1 MQVLETLA
9 PVFLVIA
16 LGWGLTRRG
25 WLHDAFLAEANR
37 VVFWVGL
44 PAFLFISLATAPH
57 GGAQVG
63 RLTLALLASTAGMM
77 VLAGVAAPWLG
88 VAREGWGTFV
98 QATFRG
104 NIAYVGLPV
113 IAALPGGAEGR
124 AAALLVMAPLLALY
138 NLAGVALLL
147 AGRRG
152 PGSAMAGRVAVEVM
166 KNPLFWS
173 CVAGGLWGWLDWP
186 MPRWIRLTFD
196 TVGSMALPLALLC
209 IGGTL
214 ATTRLEGN
222 RRAAAWA
229 AAAKIGLLPALGLLV
244 GRGLGLSPAELQV
257 ALIILA
263 APTAA
268 ATFSMATQLG
278 GDGPLAA
285 STVVLST
292 VFSVAAL
299 GVILALT
306 A

>member
-1 MQVLETLA
+1 MQVVETLA

-16 LGWGLTRRG
+16 LGWVLTRRG

-63 RLTLALLASTAGMM
+63 RLTLALIASTTGMM
-77 VLAGVAAPWLG
+77 VLAATAANWLG
-88 VAREGWGTFV
+88 VTREGWGTFV

-124 AAALLVMAPLLALY
+124 TAALLVMAPLLALY
-138 NLAGVALLL
+138 NMAGVTLLL
-147 AGRRG
+147 WGRREPG
-152 PGSAMAGRVAVEVM
+152 PALGRRVAVEVF
-166 KNPLFWS
+166 KNPLFWA
-173 CVAGGLWGWLDWP
+173 CVAGGLYSWLQGP
-186 MPRWIRLTFD
+186 MPRWLARTFD
-196 TVGSMALPLALLC
+196 TVGQMSLPMALIC

-222 RRAAAWA
+222 LRTASLAAV
-229 AAAKIGLLPALGLLV
+229 AKTCVQPALGLLI
-244 GRGLGLSPAELQV
+244 GRWLGLTPAELQV

-268 ATFSMATQLG
+268 ATFTMATQLG

-299 GVILALT
+299 GAILALVT
-306 A
+306 